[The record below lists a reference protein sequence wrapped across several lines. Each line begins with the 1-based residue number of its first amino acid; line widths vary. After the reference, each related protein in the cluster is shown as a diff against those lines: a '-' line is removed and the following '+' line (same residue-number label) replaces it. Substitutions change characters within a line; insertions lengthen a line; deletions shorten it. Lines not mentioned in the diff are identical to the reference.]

1 MDFGRRGRGADGQ
14 RVNPTDAHNQAR
26 AGSADAPET
35 HRRCIATGELHERAA
50 LLRFVAAPD
59 GELVP
64 DVAGRLPGRGLWL
77 LPRRDIVERAV
88 AKRLFAR
95 AARRPISA
103 PPGLADRIEA
113 LLAQRCCE
121 TLGLARRSGHA
132 VAGFERVADMTRRG
146 RVGLLVF
153 ALDAAEAGRRRVA
166 ALGREVPSAAA
177 LTGAE
182 LGAAFS
188 RDRVAHVAVAPG
200 SFADRLAMDMRRMAG
215 FRAGA
220 FVQDEATIAPG
231 GSSERTVA

>member
-1 MDFGRRGRGADGQ
+1 
-14 RVNPTDAHNQAR
+14 VNLAPAHSTAARPMTDE
-26 AGSADAPET
+26 PET
-35 HRRCIATGELHERAA
+35 HRRCIATGELRERAA
-50 LLRFVAAPD
+50 LLRFVVAPD

-77 LPRRDIVERAV
+77 MPRRDIVERAV

-103 PPGLADRIEA
+103 PLGLADRIEA

-121 TLGLARRSGHA
+121 TLGLARRAGQA
-132 VAGFERVADMTRRG
+132 VAGFERVADMVRRG

-166 ALGREVPSAAA
+166 ALGREVPAAGA
-177 LTGAE
+177 LTGTE
-182 LGAAFS
+182 LGAAFG

-200 SFADRLAMDMRRMAG
+200 PFADRLAADMRRIAG

-220 FVQDEATIAPG
+220 AVMDEATIAPS

>member
-1 MDFGRRGRGADGQ
+1 MTPDL
-14 RVNPTDAHNQAR
+14 AHNK
-26 AGSADAPET
+26 ADAPET
-35 HRRCIATGELHERAA
+35 HRRCIATGELHERGT
-50 LLRFVAAPD
+50 LLRLVVSPE

-64 DVAGRLPGRGLWL
+64 DVAARLPGRGLWL
-77 LPRRDIVERAV
+77 LPRRDIVDRAV

-95 AARRPISA
+95 AARQPVSA

-113 LLAQRCCE
+113 LLAQRCGE
-121 TLGLARRSGHA
+121 TLGLARRAGQA
-132 VAGFERVADMTRRG
+132 VAGFERVTDMARRG

-166 ALGREVPSAAA
+166 ALGREVPAAGA

-182 LGAAFS
+182 LGAAFG

-200 SFADRLAMDMRRMAG
+200 PFADRLAVDMRRIAG

-220 FVQDEATIAPG
+220 VVQDDEATLAPS

>member
-1 MDFGRRGRGADGQ
+1 VSRTRAH
-14 RVNPTDAHNQAR
+14 PT
-26 AGSADAPET
+26 SADKPADEPAT
-35 HRRCIATGELHERAA
+35 HRRCIATGELQERGA
-50 LLRFVAAPD
+50 LVRFVVAPD

-64 DVAGRLPGRGLWL
+64 DVAARLPGRGLWL
-77 LPRRDIVERAV
+77 MPRRDIVDRAV

-103 PPGLADRIEA
+103 PPGLADRVEA

-121 TLGLARRSGHA
+121 TLGLARRAGQA
-132 VAGFERVADMTRRG
+132 VAGFERVADAVRHG

-166 ALGREVPSAAA
+166 ALGRQVPVAGA

-182 LGAAFS
+182 LGAAFG

-200 SFADRLAMDMRRMAG
+200 PFADRLAADMRRIAG

-220 FVQDEATIAPG
+220 MVQDETTLAPN